1 MKPKLI
7 IFDWDGTL
15 ADTTGP
21 IINTFQHTFAD
32 CGLPAPEADTIRS
45 LIGYNLVTIIHRL
58 IPDADQHL
66 KEQLAE
72 TYAHHYLNPNNHNMR
87 LFDSALPC
95 LRTLKEQ
102 GYWLAVA
109 TGKGRIGLDKA
120 IAQTGTADFWL
131 ATTCA
136 SEQPSK
142 PAPDMVFKLCDEL
155 GLQPADSVVVGDT
168 VYDLEMA
175 ANAGAPAIAVATG
188 AHSAAQLAGQPCLA
202 VLKDLSALP
211 EFLSKIQMT

>member
-15 ADTTGP
+15 ADTTNP
-21 IINTFQHTFAD
+21 IISTFQASFQECA
-32 CGLPAPEADTIRS
+32 LPAPDSEQIRG
-45 LIGYNLVTIIHRL
+45 LIGYNLPTIIRHL
-58 IPDADQHL
+58 APDLGERAR
-66 KEQLAE
+66 EELAE
-72 TYAHHYLNPNNHNMR
+72 VYAAHYLNPNNRNMK
-87 LFDSALPC
+87 LFDSAIPC
-95 LRTLKEQ
+95 LQTLKAQ

-109 TGKGRIGLDKA
+109 TGKGRTGLDNA

-155 GLQPADSVVVGDT
+155 GLRPSETLVVGDT
-168 VYDLEMA
+168 THDLEMA
-175 ANAGAPAIAVATG
+175 ANAGAPAVAVATG
-188 AHSAAQLAGQPCLA
+188 AHTAEHLQTAPHLAILHDLSELPDFLAG
-202 VLKDLSALP
+202 LS
-211 EFLSKIQMT
+211 

>member
-15 ADTTGP
+15 ADTTSP
-21 IINTFQHTFAD
+21 ITATFQASFKE
-32 CGLPAPEADTIRS
+32 CGLPVPAADDIRP
-45 LIGYNLVTIIHRL
+45 LIGYNLPTIIRHLSPDLGEHRR
-58 IPDADQHL
+58 
-66 KEQLAE
+66 EELAE
-72 TYAHHYLNPNNHNMR
+72 TYAAHYLNPNNRNMR
-87 LFDSALPC
+87 LFDDALPC
-95 LRTLKEQ
+95 LHDLKAQ

-109 TGKGRIGLDKA
+109 TGKGRTGLDQA

-155 GLQPADSVVVGDT
+155 GLMPSETIVVGDT
-168 VYDLEMA
+168 THDLEMA
-175 ANAGAPAIAVATG
+175 AHAKAPAVAVTTG
-188 AHSAAQLAGQPCLA
+188 AHTEAQLRRAPHLA
-202 VLKDLSALP
+202 ILGGLSELP
-211 EFLSKIQMT
+211 AFLETLD